1 MEESNLLFSVKV
13 MKTLNKMKFKEN
25 TTATQALVFLPYVRI
40 AKQKTKV
47 RNNPINITKEIPDH
61 FRIAEYTRF
70 SRIIDCMQN
79 NIKYVPVTKVIS
91 EVIV

>member
-1 MEESNLLFSVKV
+1 
-13 MKTLNKMKFKEN
+13 MKFKVN

-61 FRIAEYTRF
+61 FRIAEHTGL
-70 SRIIDCMQN
+70 I
-79 NIKYVPVTKVIS
+79 
-91 EVIV
+91 

>member
-1 MEESNLLFSVKV
+1 
-13 MKTLNKMKFKEN
+13 MKTLNKMKFKVN

-61 FRIAEYTRF
+61 FRIAEHTGL
-70 SRIIDCMQN
+70 I
-79 NIKYVPVTKVIS
+79 
-91 EVIV
+91 

>member
-1 MEESNLLFSVKV
+1 
-13 MKTLNKMKFKEN
+13 MKTLNKMKFKVN

-61 FRIAEYTRF
+61 FRIPEYTGLIW
-70 SRIIDCMQN
+70 IIDYMQS
-79 NIKYVPVTKVIS
+79 NIKYVAVTKSYMWSDSMNSI
-91 EVIV
+91 

>member
-1 MEESNLLFSVKV
+1 

-40 AKQKTKV
+40 AKPKTKV

-61 FRIAEYTRF
+61 FRIAEYTGLIW
-70 SRIIDCMQN
+70 IIDYMQS
-79 NIKYVPVTKVIS
+79 NIKYVAVTKSYMWSDSMNSI
-91 EVIV
+91 